1 MNRNISRVGLTIFFA
16 VALATT
22 GGGRFSL
29 DRAFGWDDNLSGLWW
44 GVGALGAGAL
54 AALFMLTLGRR
65 PEPHAIAGVD
75 SGDTLR
81 TA

>member
-1 MNRNISRVGLTIFFA
+1 MAGSELELMYLVTA
-16 VALATT
+16 VSLAAI
-22 GGGRFSL
+22 GPGRFSL

-54 AALFMLTLGRR
+54 AGLFMVTLGRR
-65 PEPHAIAGVD
+65 REAVAVTE
-75 SGDTLR
+75 GDTGLR